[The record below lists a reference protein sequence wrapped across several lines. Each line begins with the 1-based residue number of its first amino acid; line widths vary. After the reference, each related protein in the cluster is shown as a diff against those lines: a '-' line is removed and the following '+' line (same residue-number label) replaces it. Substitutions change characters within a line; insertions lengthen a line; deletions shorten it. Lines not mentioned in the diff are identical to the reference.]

1 MRIIFVK
8 KNFYFLSSILFSVLL
23 FSGFSYSDAQIF
35 SQNGKVVVIG
45 FGIGHADTL
54 EKTSVF
60 GAQTLLKNSV
70 IWASGT
76 ESPKILLLVDYS
88 IDTSS
93 TDSKDPAFIEDTLSD
108 FSIVKKIDSDG
119 GINISDLENYDL
131 VIWSGESNP
140 LRSPLISN
148 TPRALLEFFES
159 GHGVILISDDAT
171 WDSAYG
177 ESSDPKSSSEIT
189 RSLTQVTTVNT
200 GLSRTTQT
208 IISTFEGDSHPIMN
222 GILRINISS
231 EKNYSNDIDDSLPGI
246 NAQVLAT
253 NIFGNPAVV
262 IQEFTGNRFPV
273 TASDDSFIIS
283 EDSLH
288 NNFFVLYNDLSQTG
302 KLSISSFDTASL
314 NGFLERNDD
323 HFSFIPDSD
332 FTGNTSFSYFIQ
344 DDFGNQDVAIV
355 DILVNPVND
364 VSIVESF
371 SFSIPEDSTLRT
383 KLLAHDVDNDTLN
396 FSISKNISPGTGIV
410 SLSDDGRIVYTP
422 AENFVGVVTFDY
434 VVFDGMLNSSP
445 ASVTISVLPEND
457 DPVIKSGFFTTD
469 EDVNLTGILSAE
481 DPEGDTLTFSLVYD
495 VPVTTGQAYVMP
507 QGTFTYIPAKGFFGN
522 TYFVFEVDDG
532 KIKTQQ
538 TVVIT
543 VFPKSD
549 PPKAIDQIITLDEDS
564 FIDLTLTGTDP
575 HGYDLSYSVIT
586 PPKFGTI
593 SIIDSLLQYAPNEN
607 HHGTDDIIFEV
618 SNGRFSDIG
627 TISLIISPVNDAP
640 VVIDDEI
647 TVKENTETVIPVLFN
662 DFDIDGD
669 ELQLLSVESPIN
681 GKVTI
686 NVGKSISYTPN
697 PGVVNDLEIF
707 DYTVSDSFGDT
718 ATGTVIVEIL
728 QKPNTSGEVKIINS
742 SFDSDTD
749 FSFDV
754 HSDGKSIGG
763 TISYEDSFA
772 SLHLN
777 SENILFFSVDQSENT
792 ATFGGISFNDQLYSI
807 FVDDNGDSGRDD
819 VVKIKVRDSEG
830 SLIYQKDGIIL
841 KGDAMVFSE
850 HLEIPLWIKNS
861 AEWWAND
868 QITDF
873 DFLDGIQ
880 FLISNDIIQL
890 SEVPERNELSDV
902 EIPSWIKNRALW
914 WSEDKLSNQDF
925 VNGLEFL
932 IKNGILTV

>member
-1 MRIIFVK
+1 MK
-8 KNFYFLSSILFSVLL
+8 KNFYFLASILFSVLL

-93 TDSKDPAFIEDTLSD
+93 MDSKDPAFIEDTLSE
-108 FSIVKKIDSDG
+108 FSIVKKIDSTN
-119 GINISDLENYDL
+119 GISISDLENYDL

-171 WDSAYG
+171 WDSTYD
-177 ESSDPKSSSEIT
+177 ESSDPKSSSKIT
-189 RSLTQVTTVNT
+189 RSLTQVTTVDT

-222 GILRINISS
+222 GILRINVSS
-231 EKNYSNDIDDSLPGI
+231 EKNYSNDIDNSLPGI

-253 NIFGNPAVV
+253 NIFGDPAVI

-273 TASDDSFIIS
+273 TASDDSFVIS

-302 KLSISSFDTASL
+302 KLSISSFDTTGL

-364 VSIVESF
+364 VSTVESF
-371 SFSIPEDSTLRT
+371 FFSIPEDSTLRT
-383 KLLAHDVDNDTLN
+383 KLLAHDVDDDTLN
-396 FSISKNISPGTGIV
+396 FSISKNISPEAGIV

-422 AENFVGVVTFDY
+422 AENFVGIVTFDY
-434 VVFDGMLNSSP
+434 TVFDGMLNSSP

-457 DPVIKSGFFTTD
+457 DPVIKSGVFTTD
-469 EDVNLTGILSAE
+469 EDANLIGILSAE
-481 DPEGDTLTFSLVYD
+481 DPEGDTLTFSLVHD

-507 QGTFTYIPAKGFFGN
+507 QGTFAYIPAKSFFGN

-538 TVVIT
+538 TVMIT

-549 PPKAIDQIITLDEDS
+549 PPTALDQTITLDEDS
-564 FIDLTLTGTDP
+564 TINFILKGEDG
-575 HGYDLSYSVIT
+575 HGYELFFEIT
-586 PPKFGTI
+586 IPPKFGTVV
-593 SIIDSLLQYAPNEN
+593 SDGASLEYTPNSN
-607 HHGTDDIIFEV
+607 YYGDDELTFEV
-618 SNGRFSDIG
+618 SNGRFIDTGIVS
-627 TISLIISPVNDAP
+627 IIVSSVNDP
-640 VVIDDEI
+640 PNVVDDKI
-647 TVKENTETVIPVLFN
+647 STQENQEVTIPVLFN
-662 DFDIDGD
+662 DVDVDGD
-669 ELQLLSVESPIN
+669 ELTLLSVENPLN
-681 GKVTI
+681 GVTSI
-686 NVGKSISYTPN
+686 NVGKSITYTPN

-707 DYTVSDSFGDT
+707 DYTISDSSGET
-718 ATGTVIVEIL
+718 STGTIVVEIL
-728 QKPNTSGEVKIINS
+728 QKSNTPGEVHLIDG
-742 SFDSDTD
+742 SFNSDTD
-749 FSFDV
+749 FSFDIT
-754 HSDGKSIGG
+754 SDGTIMDGK
-763 TISYEDSFA
+763 ISYTDSFA
-772 SLHLN
+772 SIHLN
-777 SENILFFSVDQSENT
+777 SDDVIFFSIDKLENSV
-792 ATFGGISFNDQLYSI
+792 TFGGVSFNEEYYSV
-807 FVDDNGDSGRDD
+807 FVDDNGESGRDD
-819 VVKIKVRDSEG
+819 VVKIKIRDSGG
-830 SLIYQKDGIIL
+830 SLIYQKDAIL
-841 KGDAMVFSE
+841 SKGNVIVMSDF
-850 HLEIPLWIKNS
+850 LQIPTWIKNT

-868 QITDF
+868 QISDDDF
-873 DFLDGIQ
+873 VKSMK
-880 FLISNDIIQL
+880 FLIQNDIMKIP
-890 SEVPERNELSDV
+890 SIPESSGDGETK
-902 EIPSWIKNRALW
+902 IPSWIKNRAQW
-914 WSEDKLSNQDF
+914 WSEDKLTDSDF
-925 VNGLEFL
+925 VNGIKFL
-932 IKNGILTV
+932 IENGILIL